1 MSEHGLVSQSASE
14 LTAWS
19 GVELS
24 ATGLTFTQDVSYDEW
39 SAIGE
44 RLQFIGKAVQFW
56 IGDWVR
62 YGEHRFGEKYTQA
75 VELTGYEQGAIQNM
89 VWVAENVDSSLRSE
103 ELSFSHHKEVA
114 SLKPA
119 AQEALLQLAEDKEL
133 TVREL
138 RDEVR
143 AFKRVE
149 QMQTAK
155 PLPDGKYRVIYA
167 DPPWL
172 YGDKLIDGYG
182 AAEHHYPSMSIDELC
197 AMPIAEL
204 AADEAVLFLWVTSP
218 MLEESFTV
226 IRAWNFAYK
235 ASFVWDKVKH
245 NYGHYNSVRH
255 ELLLVC
261 TRGSYLPETSQLFD
275 SVISVERS
283 GRHSEKPGEVRKIIE
298 TLYPTGPRVE
308 LFARSEHDGWDAHG
322 NDIATE

>member
-119 AQEALLQLAEDKEL
+119 AQEALLNLAEENKL
-133 TVREL
+133 SVREL

-143 AFKRVE
+143 QFKRLE
-149 QMQTAK
+149 TGGPTA
-155 PLPDGKYRVIYA
+155 LPTRKYSVVYA
-167 DPPWL
+167 DPPWRYEFCESDTREIENQYPTMAL
-172 YGDKLIDGYG
+172 SEICELPIGDICTEDCTLLMW
-182 AAEHHYPSMSIDELC
+182 A
-197 AMPIAEL
+197 
-204 AADEAVLFLWVTSP
+204 TSP
-218 MLEESFTV
+218 KLAESMEVLTAWGFTY
-226 IRAWNFAYK
+226 RTCA
-235 ASFVWDKVKH
+235 VWDKEIIGMG
-245 NYGHYNSVRH
+245 YYFRQQH
-255 ELLLVC
+255 ELLLVA
-261 TRGSYLPETSQLFD
+261 TKGKPTVPDPECRPS
-275 SVISVERS
+275 SVIRS
-283 GRHSEKPGEVRKIIE
+283 RREQHSKKPDKVYELIE
-298 TLYPTGPRVE
+298 NMYPTAPKIE
-308 LFARSEHDGWDAHG
+308 LFARQTRDGWACWG
-322 NDIATE
+322 NEV